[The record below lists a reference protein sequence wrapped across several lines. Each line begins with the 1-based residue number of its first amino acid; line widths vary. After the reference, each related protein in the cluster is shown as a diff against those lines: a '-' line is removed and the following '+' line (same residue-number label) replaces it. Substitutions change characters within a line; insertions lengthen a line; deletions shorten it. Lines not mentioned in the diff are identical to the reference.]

1 MKYIN
6 KKNIPYILIGV
17 VILVIL
23 IIVFAL
29 KTTPSSISSF
39 ELKKDTYIT
48 EDYNN
53 DVIYENTIYVP
64 DYMTRLIQTSKNAT
78 YVYRKDGKSFMIQY
92 ASCVDENCLNSYK
105 SDDKFKQ
112 EGKYYITKSDEKIR
126 IYFKNSFDVYQ
137 TIEISKYNYENESLK
152 KDKSYKKLLENMTTK
167 KANYEKYYIMPKDGY
182 YSNYFLYKD
191 YQNEDNIV
199 SYKINYK
206 VDSTKYQTNYDKN
219 IISPSLYLDRSN
231 MSFFEG
237 KITRDISSV
246 KEQTKIELFV
256 LKSINIDFNNEAKRS
271 LEWALN
277 QNSFKDITE
286 NDVEIS
292 IDTLDYKDKKIDYYK
307 IISNNNNSH
316 GERLV
321 AYLKLQ
327 DNYYYVIQITG
338 GEGKELGIDMIFDF
352 LPTSIE

>member
-1 MKYIN
+1 MKSIN
-6 KKNIPYILIGV
+6 KKNIPYIIIGIV
-17 VILVIL
+17 TL
-23 IIVFAL
+23 IIIIIVIII
-29 KTTPSSISSF
+29 KTTSSSISTF
-39 ELKKDTYIT
+39 ELKKDTYIS

-53 DVIYENTIYVP
+53 DIIYENTIYVP
-64 DYMTRLIQTSKNAT
+64 DYMTRLIQTSKDAT
-78 YVYRKDGKSFMIQY
+78 YIYRKDGKSFMIQY
-92 ASCVDENCLNSYK
+92 GSCIDEDCINSYK
-105 SDDKFKQ
+105 SNDKFKQ
-112 EGKYYITKSDEKIR
+112 EGNYYITKSDEKIR

-167 KANYEKYYIMPKDGY
+167 KANYDKYYIMPKDGY
-182 YSNYFLYKD
+182 YTNYFLYKD
-191 YQNEDNIV
+191 YQNEDNII

-206 VDSTKYQTNYDKN
+206 VDSNKYQTNYDKN
-219 IISPSLYLDRSN
+219 IISPILYLDRSN

-256 LKSINIDFNNEAKRS
+256 LKNTNIDLTDEAKKS
-271 LEWALN
+271 IEWSLN

-286 NDVEIS
+286 NDVIIN
-292 IDTLDYKDKKIDYYK
+292 IDSLDYKNQKINYYK
-307 IISNNNNSH
+307 IISDNNNSH

-321 AYLKLQ
+321 SYLKLQ